1 MKDRLEFEPSF
12 VEEAVFLTVR
22 SLEAAGERSITSAY
36 HTGRNS
42 IYEGARSEEA
52 FQEFSASFFVTLGL
66 RALFEER
73 LAEFAFLD
81 DPRMMILIRRAFG
94 KKDEGSEL
102 YREGDLKTVFLS
114 LQTKR
119 VLERPFLHA
128 FVRHELLRI
137 SDMLDPGFKYSPKT
151 PLGGDS
157 PTEESLIRDRFRFLW
172 DLYIDRRLVQNLP
185 ASKAFQEIEKRRH
198 WTQGQLLELA
208 KNGRASEMSAQGGFE
223 CPLCRFHSYEQISDG
238 RGREAAVFRKIERDH
253 PGWERSRGICRQ
265 CFELYRSR
273 VNVSV

>member
-1 MKDRLEFEPSF
+1 VTYRLEFEPSF
-12 VEEAVFLTVR
+12 VEEAVFWTVR
-22 SLEAAGERSITSAY
+22 SLEAAGDRSIASAY
-36 HTGRNS
+36 HTERNS

-52 FQEFSASFFVTLGL
+52 FQELAASFFVTLGL
-66 RALFEER
+66 RALFEEL
-73 LAEFAFLD
+73 LAEFTRLD
-81 DPRMMILIRRAFG
+81 LNTMVLIRRAFG
-94 KKDEGSEL
+94 KKEEGSEL
-102 YREGDLKTVFLS
+102 YWEGDLKTVFLS

-137 SDMLDPGFKYSPKT
+137 SDMLDPGFEYSPKT

-157 PTEESLIRDRFRFLW
+157 PAEENLIRDRFRFLW

-185 ASKAFQEIEKRRH
+185 ASKAFQEIGKRRH

-238 RGREAAVFRKIERDH
+238 QGREAAVFRKIERDH